1 MGHIKQFKIINI
13 SSQPAG
19 YTAPLMKVA
28 SPGPMIGVLGP
39 MIGVPGPMSGVPGPM
54 IGVPGTMIGVPVP
67 MIGLPGQLLL
77 FVSVQLL
84 VTISK
89 TLPIRTF

>member
-28 SPGPMIGVLGP
+28 SPGPMIGVL
-39 MIGVPGPMSGVPGPM
+39 GPM